1 MESTNNFDV
10 SQIRDYLPNPY
21 ATSSKPE
28 VPVMS
33 NQTAAIFA
41 KNFPTIPNSK
51 EEFLKVKPLDKSA
64 VDITAK
70 VAKVKEVQKNDNKN
84 ITLAVLALVGSVILV
99 VAVITT
105 VAVVAILFPYS
116 LIGLIIPQAVG
127 IGGGGVS
134 LNFLIFSIFLM
145 LDTFA
150 KLPTAQKELKASV
163 DLANVN
169 HEKLKNYFN
178 ENYTMIHKNIKET
191 IFHKNQDFEKLT
203 DFHDVFSDHRE
214 KLLKDTEELEQA
226 LVQLENLHQFYQVP
240 ANA

>member
-10 SQIRDYLPNPY
+10 SQIRDYLPNPS

-41 KNFPTIPNSK
+41 KISPTIPNSK
-51 EEFLKVKPLDKSA
+51 EEFLKVKSLDKSA

-70 VAKVKEVQKNDNKN
+70 VAKVNGIQKKDKLHK
-84 ITLAVLALVGSVILV
+84 TLAVLALVGSVILLA
-99 VAVITT
+99 AVITT
-105 VAVVAILFPYS
+105 VAVAVILFPNT
-116 LIGLIIPQAVG
+116 LIAILVPILVGEIGG
-127 IGGGGVS
+127 IGAIAA
-134 LNFLIFSIFLM
+134 LIVSIFLM
-145 LDTFA
+145 VDNFTR
-150 KLPTAQKELKASV
+150 LPTAQKELKASV

-178 ENYTMIHKNIKET
+178 QNFTTMHKNIKET

-203 DFHDVFSDHRE
+203 DFHDVFLDQRE
-214 KLLKDTEELEQA
+214 KLLKDAEELEQA

>member
-10 SQIRDYLPNPY
+10 SQIRDYLPKPCV
-21 ATSSKPE
+21 TSWEPE

-84 ITLAVLALVGSVILV
+84 KTLAVLALVGSVILV
-99 VAVITT
+99 AAVITT
-105 VAVVAILFPYS
+105 VVVVVILFPNTFIGIFVPIIVGEVGGLAGLS
-116 LIGLIIPQAVG
+116 ALIG
-127 IGGGGVS
+127 
-134 LNFLIFSIFLM
+134 SIFLM
-145 LDTFA
+145 VYTFA

-178 ENYTMIHKNIKET
+178 ENYTTMHRNIKET

-203 DFHDVFSDHRE
+203 DLHEVFSDQSE
-214 KLLKDTEELEQA
+214 KLLKDAEELEQA